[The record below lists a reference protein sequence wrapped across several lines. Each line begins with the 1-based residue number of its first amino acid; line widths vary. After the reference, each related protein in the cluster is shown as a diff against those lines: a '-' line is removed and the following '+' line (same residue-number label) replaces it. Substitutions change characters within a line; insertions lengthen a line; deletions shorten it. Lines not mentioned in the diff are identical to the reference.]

1 MNEQFTLSLLMSGAL
16 GYLNYNMLCNLQKIS
31 YDESKED
38 KIAVWALYSFF

>member
-1 MNEQFTLSLLMSGAL
+1 MSGAL